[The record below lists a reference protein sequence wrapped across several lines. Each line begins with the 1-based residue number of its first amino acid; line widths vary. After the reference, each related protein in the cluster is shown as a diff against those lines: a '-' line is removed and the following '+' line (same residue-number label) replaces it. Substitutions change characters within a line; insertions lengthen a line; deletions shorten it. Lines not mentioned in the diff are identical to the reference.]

1 MSPEISED
9 EEAQSQN
16 SVETYFIPSIPWRS
30 NEVFF

>member
-16 SVETYFIPSIPWRS
+16 TVETYFVPSISWHS